1 MASNLMT
8 FRQLLVQH
16 VDAGKPIPSFI
27 LKDDSNLGQ
36 AFARVAMS
44 EHANEGETAG
54 QTAGRYLDEI
64 CDALALDE
72 NKEALDAFNDTV
84 SVFVSKVKNA
94 WDNVGAIRETGRNLA
109 AEMDKITNDQL
120 QNNEYVSKHLNYSQ
134 LPTDF
139 PVFTWEGTKAMGS
152 IRDVVRHVNALV
164 TTDGVEA
171 SDEVN
176 QDLFNIVIYDMTRWG
191 QVEDVQINE
200 EARTAAISALLE
212 VCNNAPAGT
221 VENVVD
227 AVTGINKNC
236 PVHAALTQLKD
247 LGYAQTH
254 MMDIIKMFDDA
265 ITSFFPVLDLI
276 ICKQVIPVPS
286 AEETV
291 IENAKKIVTVLEIAA
306 YYEYMK
312 RTTYLSQVLLFQGGL
327 INGDLEEEFK
337 KAGGT
342 STMLAE
348 YIRFMYADDTA
359 KIPVSGA
366 TIKNITDGADNISVQ
381 VKKDIANVESRVAL
395 ARNTARTTAFR
406 IVIRDYLTKRIAR
419 DHEGEPGKVAS
430 LVEHTMQDKIAP
442 IVEVIRQYDVNFIDA
457 AMRAVVTTQYPGSFT
472 EHLFDKLGTAYI
484 NATEMNGNISEA
496 DLRQIDVK
504 VISKLIITFLV
515 DNLVMYLPQA

>member
-8 FRQLLVQH
+8 FRQLLAQY
-16 VDAGKPIPSFI
+16 VDTGKPVPNFI

-64 CDALALDE
+64 CDSLALEE
-72 NKEALDAFNDTV
+72 NKEAVDAFNDTV

-109 AEMDKITNDQL
+109 ADMEKVTNDQL
-120 QNNEYVSKHLNYSQ
+120 QNNEYVKKHLNYSQ
-134 LPTDF
+134 LPSDF

-152 IRDVVRHVNALV
+152 IRDVIKRVNGLV

-171 SDEVN
+171 SDELN
-176 QDLFNIVIYDMTRWG
+176 HGLFNLVIYKMDQYG

-212 VCNNAPAGT
+212 VCQGAPAGT
-221 VENVVD
+221 IENVVD
-227 AVTGINKNC
+227 AVTGISKRC
-236 PVHAALTQLKD
+236 PVHEALTSLRD
-247 LGYAQTH
+247 LAYQQTH
-254 MMDIIKMFDDA
+254 MIDCIKTFDDA

-276 ICKQVIPVPS
+276 ICEQVIPIPS
-286 AEETV
+286 NKETV

-306 YYEYMK
+306 YFEYMK
-312 RTTYLSQVLLFQGGL
+312 RTTYLSQVLLMQGGL

-348 YIRFMYADDTA
+348 YIRFMFADDTC

-366 TIKNITDGADNISVQ
+366 TIKNIVDGADNISAQ

-406 IVIRDYLTKRIAR
+406 IVMRDYLTKRAAR
-419 DHEGEPGKVAS
+419 NEESDPAKVAAQ
-430 LVEHTMQDKIAP
+430 VEYTMKEKIVP
-442 IVEVIRQYDVNFIDA
+442 IVEVIRQYDVNFVDA
-457 AMRAVVTTQYPGSFT
+457 AMRAVVTTQYPESFT
-472 EHLFDKLGTAYI
+472 AHLFDKLGTAYI
-484 NATEMNGNISEA
+484 NATEMNGDISDA
-496 DLRQIDVK
+496 DLRQIDVR
-504 VISKLIITFLV
+504 VISKLVLTFLV
-515 DNLVMYLPQA
+515 DHLVEPLKA